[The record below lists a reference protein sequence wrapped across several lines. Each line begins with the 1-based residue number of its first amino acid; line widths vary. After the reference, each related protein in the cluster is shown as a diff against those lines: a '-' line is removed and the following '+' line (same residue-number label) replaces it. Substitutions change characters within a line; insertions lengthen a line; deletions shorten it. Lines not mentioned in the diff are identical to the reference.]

1 MTTKTKAKQQQ
12 DATITSSNVTVSYL
26 PAFDS
31 DKANPVIALAGE
43 IVGSS
48 QRQGPMLWAIIEEVS
63 AHRDPLQAMRVTL
76 ADFAAEL
83 KAAQYGGTA
92 TRKSELNKV
101 IAVCL
106 SDPEFMAVLRE
117 ILLTTGK
124 GLQGAYKL
132 ALKAE
137 SMRSKAAQSAQSD
150 SDSDDDAAE
159 LDSAEPTASDSIGTA
174 YAAAQQAL
182 AALSAAL
189 SDAGRDDTAAKVNDG
204 LLYLRSLNI

>member
-1 MTTKTKAKQQQ
+1 MATKTKTKQ
-12 DATITSSNVTVSYL
+12 AAAAVTTSNVAVTYL
-26 PAFDS
+26 PTFDT

-76 ADFAAEL
+76 EDFAAEL

-101 IAVCL
+101 LAVCL

-137 SMRSKAAQSAQSD
+137 SMRSKAAQSAQSEPD
-150 SDSDDDAAE
+150 SDDDDAAE

-189 SDAGRDDTAAKVNDG
+189 SDAGRDDTAAKVSDG

>member
-12 DATITSSNVTVSYL
+12 DATITASNVAVSYL

-31 DKANPVIALAGE
+31 EKANPVIALAGE

-76 ADFAAEL
+76 EDFAAEL

-137 SMRSKAAQSAQSD
+137 SMRSKATQSAQPE

-182 AALSAAL
+182 AALAAAL

-204 LLYLRSLNI
+204 LLYLRSLSI